1 MDRKYEVFLG
11 DKAVGTAQ
19 VLREGLY
26 YRIRC
31 HCNLSGDVLYRVL
44 IRCDRAEENL
54 GILVPKDGVFFVE
67 TRIPVKKIGEG
78 EFSFSVVPRHK
89 SLGEMFVPL
98 CPEEPFRY
106 LEKLK
111 TAYLE
116 KRNGQVGVIIK
127 EPGCD

>member
-31 HCNLSGDVLYRVL
+31 RCNLSGDVLYRVL
-44 IRCDRAEENL
+44 IRCDRVEESL
-54 GILVPKDGVFFVE
+54 GILVPKDGAFSVE

-78 EFSFSVVPRHK
+78 KLSFSVVPRHK
-89 SLGEMFVPL
+89 PLGEMFVPL
-98 CPEEPFRY
+98 FPEEPFRY
-106 LEKLK
+106 IEKLK

-116 KRNGQVGVIIK
+116 KRNGQVGIIIK